1 MQTYEITSDK
11 SRMSVEAAHAFLTQ
25 SYWSSGVPLSIVQR
39 AFDNSV
45 CFAALA
51 GGEQVGF
58 ARVVTDK
65 ATFAYLAD
73 VYVLQAHRG
82 RGLAKQMVEAV
93 QRHPELQGL
102 RRFMLATRDAHDL
115 YAKAGFAPLSV
126 PSSFMELHNANVY
139 AQAGPGVA

>member
-11 SRMSVEAAHAFLTQ
+11 SRMSVEAAHRFLTQ

-45 CFAALA
+45 SFAALA

-82 RGLAKQMVEAV
+82 QGLARRMVEAI

-102 RRFMLATRDAHDL
+102 PRFMLATRDAHDL
-115 YAKAGFAPLSV
+115 YAKAGFTPLSV
-126 PSSFMELHNANVY
+126 PGSFMELHNANVY
-139 AQAGPGVA
+139 AQAGTGVA